1 MNPLTDEQ
9 MAELGQRLDA
19 RAAELQGEIRMLD
32 GEAGDASAQA
42 ALSTTGAPNDPADEA
57 DRGEQATRTAVRHA
71 EKERD
76 QQELRQIADARERMR
91 TGDYGQ
97 CIDCGTDIAFERLQ
111 ALPSAERCMPC
122 QERYERE
129 HPVGLR
135 ISLTT
140 S

>member
-1 MNPLTDEQ
+1 VNPLTDEQ
-9 MAELGQRLDA
+9 MAELGRRLQA
-19 RAAELQGEIRMLD
+19 HAAELRDEVGTLD
-32 GEAGDASAQA
+32 DEAGDASAQA

-76 QQELRQIADARERMR
+76 QLELRQIADARERMR

-97 CIDCGTDIAFERLQ
+97 CIDCGTDIALERLQ

-122 QERYERE
+122 QERHERD
-129 HPVGLR
+129 HPVGVR
-135 ISLTT
+135 IPLT

>member
-1 MNPLTDEQ
+1 VTPFTEEQ
-9 MAELGQRLDA
+9 TAELGRRLEQ
-19 RAAELQGEIRMLD
+19 RAAQLEDEIRTLND
-32 GEAGDASAQA
+32 EAGDASAQA

-57 DRGEQATRTAVRHA
+57 DRGEQAIRTAVRHA

-91 TGDYGQ
+91 AGDYGQ
-97 CIDCGTDIAFERLQ
+97 CIDCGVDIAFERLQ

-122 QERYERE
+122 QERHERE
-129 HPVGLR
+129 RPVTVR
-135 ISLTT
+135 ISLT

>member
-1 MNPLTDEQ
+1 MTPLTDEQ
-9 MAELGQRLDA
+9 TAELGRRLRL
-19 RAAELQGEIRMLD
+19 RAAALEDEIRTLD
-32 GEAGDASAQA
+32 DEAGDASAQA

-76 QQELRQIADARERMR
+76 QTELRQVADALERMR
-91 TGDYGQ
+91 TGDYGL
-97 CIDCGTDIAFERLQ
+97 CIDCGTDIGLQRLQ

-122 QERYERE
+122 QESYERE
-129 HPVGLR
+129 HPVTVR
-135 ISLTT
+135 ISLT